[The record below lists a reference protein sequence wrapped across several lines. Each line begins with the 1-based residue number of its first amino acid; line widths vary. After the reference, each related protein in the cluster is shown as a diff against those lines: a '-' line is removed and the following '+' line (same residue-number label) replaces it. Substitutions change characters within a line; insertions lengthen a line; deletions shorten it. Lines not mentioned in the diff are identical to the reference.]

1 MEEIKTN
8 NVTNNPSKT
17 DNVKKTDSSK
27 KKSKKIS
34 LIFNYIVKHR
44 FWITVISLLIFSIIC
59 FALVGYYGKYLFN
72 PIPHAA
78 TTNPETYFSMSWWR
92 MYFIMSVLFALIA
105 IYMIFKKYW
114 KGFKSLFKHKTKT
127 KTEKSDK

>member
-17 DNVKKTDSSK
+17 DNVKKIDSSK

-72 PIPHAA
+72 PIPDAA

>member
-44 FWITVISLLIFSIIC
+44 F
-59 FALVGYYGKYLFN
+59 
-72 PIPHAA
+72 
-78 TTNPETYFSMSWWR
+78 
-92 MYFIMSVLFALIA
+92 
-105 IYMIFKKYW
+105 
-114 KGFKSLFKHKTKT
+114 
-127 KTEKSDK
+127 

>member
-1 MEEIKTN
+1 M
-8 NVTNNPSKT
+8 
-17 DNVKKTDSSK
+17 
-27 KKSKKIS
+27 
-34 LIFNYIVKHR
+34 
-44 FWITVISLLIFSIIC
+44 IFSIIC

-72 PIPHAA
+72 PIPDAA